1 MLDFE
6 SSCLLS
12 GSVEVTSLTP
22 QLRDE
27 KGVSPETVLLLCHVA
42 LRAYRG
48 RVSPLMLCWE
58 FGTGVPL

>member
-27 KGVSPETVLLLCHVA
+27 KGVSPETVLLCHVA

-48 RVSPLMLCWE
+48 QVSPLMLCWE